1 MRSRVEDDSRYGLV
15 ITIEMVGLG
24 HRHCDMLVSR
34 TNNAAIDTVRSES
47 LHQHVLVSRASQLPS
62 RWSNKVDIN
71 RNTLVSMA
79 SHERPHRESS
89 SGYGL
94 AATLE
99 IVK

>member
-15 ITIEMVGLG
+15 ITIEMVGQDIVIATCWSRGPIMPPSTRSGQKVFINTCWSRG
-24 HRHCDMLVSR
+24 H
-34 TNNAAIDTVRSES
+34 A
-47 LHQHVLVSRASQLPS
+47 QLPS

-79 SHERPHRESS
+79 SHEQPHRESTS
-89 SGYGL
+89 RHGL

-99 IVK
+99 MIE